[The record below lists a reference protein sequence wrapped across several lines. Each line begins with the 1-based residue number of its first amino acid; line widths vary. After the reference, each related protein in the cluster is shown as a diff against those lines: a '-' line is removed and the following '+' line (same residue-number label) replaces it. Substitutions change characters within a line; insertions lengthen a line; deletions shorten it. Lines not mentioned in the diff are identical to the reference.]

1 MFNVPTREQL
11 DHRSLFSSLLS
22 GCRVAAAGAAADDDD
37 DSAVVAPA

>member
-22 GCRVAAAGAAADDDD
+22 GCHVAAAGAAADDDG
-37 DSAVVAPA
+37 SAVVALA